1 MLRDPRQTRNNQLI
15 LREVNERIAEITVQ
29 QKESRSEFVC
39 ECGWMDCNDHVD
51 FDLGAYRA
59 IRASGDYFIAA
70 TGHCVD
76 GVDKLAESRNG
87 FDVLAQL

>member
-1 MLRDPRQTRNNQLI
+1 VIRDQTRTHQLI

-29 QKESRSEFVC
+29 QEESRSEFVC
-39 ECGWMDCNDHVD
+39 ECGRMDCNDHVD
-51 FDLGAYRA
+51 LDLGAYRA

-76 GVDKLAESRNG
+76 GVDRLAESRDG